1 MKSGALTATISMA
14 RTPPEMT
21 EDLAPGPATRMA
33 KHSLVIA
40 GHRTS
45 ISLEDAFWT
54 GLKRIAVGERRALA
68 NLVAEIDATRGA
80 ANLSSA
86 IRVFVLERLSAKD

>member
-1 MKSGALTATISMA
+1 MNDLVAAT
-14 RTPPEMT
+14 
-21 EDLAPGPATRMA
+21 PATRMA

-45 ISLEDAFWT
+45 ISLEDAFWS
-54 GLKRIAVGERRALA
+54 GLKRIAAKERRALA
-68 NLVAEIDATRGA
+68 SMVAEIDATRGD

-86 IRVFVLERLSAKD
+86 IRVFVLERLSGG

>member
-1 MKSGALTATISMA
+1 MSDASI
-14 RTPPEMT
+14 RVV
-21 EDLAPGPATRMA
+21 

-45 ISLEDAFWT
+45 ISLEDAFWRE
-54 GLKRIAVGERRALA
+54 LKLWAAERDMSIAA
-68 NLVAEIDATRGA
+68 LVAEIDGARGA

-86 IRVFVLERLSAKD
+86 IRVALLSARAQDILNSVRTTKDRGWRRARTEA

>member
-1 MKSGALTATISMA
+1 MNDVVAAT
-14 RTPPEMT
+14 
-21 EDLAPGPATRMA
+21 PATRMA

-45 ISLEDAFWT
+45 ISLEDAFWS
-54 GLKRIAVGERRALA
+54 GLKRIAAKERRALA
-68 NLVAEIDATRGA
+68 SMVAEIDATRGD

-86 IRVFVLERLSAKD
+86 IRVFVLERSSPG

>member
-1 MKSGALTATISMA
+1 MFPKTKMN
-14 RTPPEMT
+14 PEPQAQI
-21 EDLAPGPATRMA
+21 EAGLDAQSAADPTRMR

-45 ISLEDAFWT
+45 ISLEDAFW
-54 GLKRIAVGERRALA
+54 LALRDIAQARGIPLA
-68 NLVAEIDATRGA
+68 RLAAEIDAKRGE

-86 IRVFVLERLSAKD
+86 IRVFVLNTLRS

>member
-1 MKSGALTATISMA
+1 MSPEPQALEGEAPDA
-14 RTPPEMT
+14 PE
-21 EDLAPGPATRMA
+21 PTRMR

-45 ISLEDAFWT
+45 ISLEDAFWFAF
-54 GLKRIAVGERRALA
+54 RDIAQARELPLA
-68 NLVAEIDATRGA
+68 RLAAEIDAMRGD

-86 IRVFVLERLSAKD
+86 IRVFVLDALRR